1 MKYKLSI
8 FYLAL
13 IVAGFNLNAQTL
25 KDSLFEKREFIIE
38 NDTLLYR
45 IMYPENFSEDQ
56 EYPVVLFL
64 HGAGERGNDNNTQLA
79 LGSSL
84 FTSSENRKKYP
95 SIVVY
100 PQCPKNDYWANL
112 TADRTVKPISFTFK
126 NGGEPNK
133 SLKLTMLL
141 LDELIAK
148 PFTKNN
154 QIYVMGVSMGG
165 MGTYEIL
172 YRKPT
177 TFAAAIPICGGGDP
191 ETTKKYALNT
201 ELWIFHG
208 GNDDVVSPHLSIN
221 MVNSILLNGGKPN
234 FTLFGKANHNSWDST
249 FAEPNL
255 LPWLFTKIKN

>member
-13 IVAGFNLNAQTL
+13 IIAGFNINAQTL

-45 IMYPENFSEDQ
+45 IMYPENFSEDK

-84 FTSSENRKKYP
+84 FTSSENRTKYP
-95 SIVVY
+95 AIIVY

-112 TADRTVKPISFTFK
+112 TADRTVRPISFTFQ

-133 SLKLTMLL
+133 SLKLTMQL

-148 PFTKNN
+148 PFTKKN

-208 GNDDVVSPHLSIN
+208 GNDDVVSPHLSLN

-234 FTLFGKANHNSWDST
+234 FTLFGKDNHNSWDST